1 MFYLF
6 FFETMHRNGYIIIS
20 FHQKEEKKYI
30 RGDFERGSEWGRRRR
45 GGGREIRSKMTRSK
59 ILYACT
65 LLKGNSSNVR
75 SL

>member
-30 RGDFERGSEWGRRRR
+30 RGDFEELGMGKEEEGR
-45 GGGREIRSKMTRSK
+45 
-59 ILYACT
+59 YA
-65 LLKGNSSNVR
+65 VR
-75 SL
+75 

>member
-30 RGDFERGSEWGRRRR
+30 RGDFERSSEWGR
-45 GGGREIRSKMTRSK
+45 GKIRSKMTRCK
-59 ILYACT
+59 VLYACT
-65 LLKGNSSNVR
+65 LLKGNSSDVR

>member
-1 MFYLF
+1 MVTSSSF
-6 FFETMHRNGYIIIS
+6 FIKKKKKNISVGILRGARNG
-20 FHQKEEKKYI
+20 E
-30 RGDFERGSEWGRRRR
+30 GGG

>member
-1 MFYLF
+1 
-6 FFETMHRNGYIIIS
+6 MHRNGYIIIS
-20 FHQKEEKKYI
+20 FHQKEEKNI
-30 RGDFERGSEWGRRRR
+30 SVGILRGARNGE
-45 GGGREIRSKMTRSK
+45 GGGGGGEREIRSKMTRSK

>member
-1 MFYLF
+1 M
-6 FFETMHRNGYIIIS
+6 R
-20 FHQKEEKKYI
+20 KEE
-30 RGDFERGSEWGRRRR
+30 

-65 LLKGNSSNVR
+65 LLKGSSSNVR

>member
-30 RGDFERGSEWGRRRR
+30 RGDFERGSEWGRSR
-45 GGGREIRSKMTRSK
+45 GGGGGGEIRSKMTRSK
-59 ILYACT
+59 NSLCMHT
-65 LLKGNSSNVR
+65 LKGK
-75 SL
+75 

>member
-30 RGDFERGSEWGRRRR
+30 RGDFERSSEWGRRR
-45 GGGREIRSKMTRSK
+45 GGGG
-59 ILYACT
+59 
-65 LLKGNSSNVR
+65 KGDTQ
-75 SL
+75 

>member
-1 MFYLF
+1 MVTSSSLF
-6 FFETMHRNGYIIIS
+6 IKKKKKNISVGILRGARNG
-20 FHQKEEKKYI
+20 E
-30 RGDFERGSEWGRRRR
+30 GGG

-59 ILYACT
+59 ILYAFT

>member
-1 MFYLF
+1 MVTSSSLF
-6 FFETMHRNGYIIIS
+6 IKKNKQNISVGILRGARNGGG
-20 FHQKEEKKYI
+20 E
-30 RGDFERGSEWGRRRR
+30 GV
-45 GGGREIRSKMTRSK
+45 GGGGKIRSKMTRSE

>member
-30 RGDFERGSEWGRRRR
+30 RGDFERSSEWGRRRG
-45 GGGREIRSKMTRSK
+45 GGGREDTQ
-59 ILYACT
+59 
-65 LLKGNSSNVR
+65 
-75 SL
+75 

>member
-20 FHQKEEKKYI
+20 FHQKEEKKYL
-30 RGDFERGSEWGRRRR
+30 RGDFERSSEWGRRRG

>member
-1 MFYLF
+1 M
-6 FFETMHRNGYIIIS
+6 G
-20 FHQKEEKKYI
+20 EEK
-30 RGDFERGSEWGRRRR
+30 
-45 GGGREIRSKMTRSK
+45 GGGGGKIRSKMTRSE

>member
-20 FHQKEEKKYI
+20 FHQKEEKNI
-30 RGDFERGSEWGRRRR
+30 SVGILRGARNGE
-45 GGGREIRSKMTRSK
+45 GGGGGGEREIRSKMTRSK